1 MVFAVTVASFSNH
14 FERASKTP
22 YKNSNLNVE
31 ALIPLEFAL
40 KWVLNGIGFAA
51 PARPSQPVCRMSAR
65 SYRPAVGAV
74 GGREFKFKFKSRR
87 TGIPDSEPR
96 SRCDMPEPS
105 EPAVA
110 SGDQFMPETQPAR
123 DHVARAPGRV
133 RGHRRAET
141 VPRLRTVVA
150 LASSS
155 GLKWRSFW
163 RWGPWSRSRPRPSE
177 PSPLP
182 PRPC

>member
-1 MVFAVTVASFSNH
+1 MASFSNH

-110 SGDQFMPETQPAR
+110 SGDQLHAR
-123 DHVARAPGRV
+123 DPAGPGSCCP
-133 RGHRRAET
+133 GPGPGQGSPPGQDCPT
-141 VPRLRTVVA
+141 VTHGSGTCVKFRLEVE
-150 LASSS
+150 
-155 GLKWRSFW
+155 KFW
-163 RWGPWSRSRPRPSE
+163 RWGPWSNSRPRPSE